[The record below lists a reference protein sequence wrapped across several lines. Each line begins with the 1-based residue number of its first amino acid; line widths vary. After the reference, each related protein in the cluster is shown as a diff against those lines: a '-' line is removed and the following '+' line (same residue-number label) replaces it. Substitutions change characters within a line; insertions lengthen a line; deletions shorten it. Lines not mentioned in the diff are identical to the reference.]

1 MPDDASPTIGLRRH
15 VGRVR
20 DVLYSYEGW
29 ELGARRKGGRVALGT
44 TGPTVAEISEAVRD
58 AARGTP
64 IVRVYLFGS
73 RARGEGAAGS
83 DIDLAL
89 ETDRGFSLVDAG
101 LFAESV
107 ERGCARPVDVVSER
121 WLDPAVRDS
130 MLRDRVLVYER

>member
-1 MPDDASPTIGLRRH
+1 M
-15 VGRVR
+15 
-20 DVLYSYEGW
+20 
-29 ELGARRKGGRVALGT
+29 T
-44 TGPTVAEISEAVRD
+44 TSSGPAVEDIRNAVTVAAE
-58 AARGTP
+58 GTP
-64 IVRVYLFGS
+64 ILRVYLFGS
-73 RARGEGAAGS
+73 RARGDNGCES

-121 WLDPAVRDS
+121 WLDTAVRDS